1 MAWGN
6 SIDNLLVQ
14 QVHLAEKGEV
24 RGAQIE
30 KLLKDLGELSSDRPK
45 SAFHLGYAKI
55 LLGLEVE
62 EPATGSRA
70 RRWYLFG
77 MLRAHD
83 RRGERNWAAEL
94 IQDPTQLMEI
104 LSEPEIAAPCLP
116 VVMRSLFG
124 CGDLNLAISAI
135 EYIATAGEL
144 DETELLVD
152 ASLSDLLSR
161 LEAMVRAQEN
171 EISGP
176 ILRRC
181 ITMEAFQQLPADI
194 RARYLRASGQHQLH
208 CGEFEA
214 ALVDLKSALDLAE
227 GQPQL
232 RSSIA
237 ALASLAAL
245 HLHEFGQLRL
255 NPNRPSRDAGAEW
268 LSAAISDEER
278 AVPEAWFA
286 VGVLSYETGDLD
298 RAVAAFDRATKASR
312 RGNGRDEPLLDH
324 CRFYLGAALI
334 AQGRPEE
341 ANRAARLLDQSLAT
355 VSTDL
360 EAFDSVHAELKKLDR
375 SVALKFLDAVEVD
388 RGIAPDQLLL
398 IALEYQGLGEAE
410 PASAAA
416 RRVLEVAVDLDQR
429 VEAMRILLTCSNM
442 QGNRPEAQQH
452 FEDIRDLL
460 IQRGALSELEV
471 LLQNEEFV
479 GQALDHIELK
489 CELVSLY
496 EEMEDREVEKATLQ
510 TAIARS
516 LRARRDIDSMQEA
529 FGILKEVE
537 IRFPELVQEEVREL
551 EQLLALNDTEPVN
564 LDEGAVLVKELT
576 KSLGR
581 RPRILVVGGNERQRR
596 HHPRFQDLSTSWS
609 FDGEWL
615 MANYSSPQ
623 KLVNTIGERLK
634 TDVDLMLLLHWNRHE
649 TTEPALELARK
660 NSVPARTVHYA
671 GFTSLQVC
679 LTEMLAR
686 LRPSAATTGKGK

>member
-6 SIDNLLVQ
+6 SIDNLLVH

-24 RGAQIE
+24 RVTQIE
-30 KLLKDLGELSSDRPK
+30 KFLHDLQTLNGNRPK
-45 SAFHLGYAKI
+45 TAFHLGYAKV
-55 LLGLEVE
+55 LLGVEAE
-62 EPATGSRA
+62 EPAMGSSA

-116 VVMRSLFG
+116 VVMRSLLG
-124 CGDLNLAISAI
+124 CGDLKLAISAI

-144 DETELLVD
+144 DDAELLVD

-161 LEAMVRAQEN
+161 LEAMVRAQES

-181 ITMEAFQQLPADI
+181 ISLDAFGQLPGDI
-194 RARYLRASGQHQLH
+194 RARYLRASGLHFLH
-208 CGEFEA
+208 CGEFESAMADLQA
-214 ALVDLKSALDLAE
+214 AFDESE
-227 GQPQL
+227 GQLQL

-237 ALASLAAL
+237 ALAGLAAL
-245 HLHEFGQLRL
+245 RVHEFGELRL
-255 NPNRPSRDAGAEW
+255 DPDRSTRDEGVEW
-268 LSAAISDEER
+268 FSAAISDEEH

-286 VGVLSYETGDLD
+286 VGVLSYETGNLD

-312 RGNGRDEPLLDH
+312 RSDGRDEPLLDY

-334 AQGRPEE
+334 AQNQPEE
-341 ANRAARLLDQSLAT
+341 KTRAVRLLDQALAT
-355 VSTDL
+355 VHTDL

-375 SVALKFLDAVEVD
+375 GVALKFLDSVEVD

-416 RRVLEVAVDLDQR
+416 QRVLEVAVDLDQR

-442 QGNRPEAQQH
+442 RGNRSEARQH
-452 FEDIRDLL
+452 YEDIRDLL
-460 IQRGALSELEV
+460 MQRGALTDLET

-479 GQALDHIELK
+479 GQALDHLELK

-496 EEMEDREVEKATLQ
+496 EEMEDREVDKATVQ

-529 FGILKEVE
+529 FGILKEVGT
-537 IRFPELVQEEVREL
+537 RFPELVQEDVREL

-576 KSLGR
+576 QSLGR
-581 RPRILVVGGNERQRR
+581 RPKILVVGGNERQRR
-596 HHPRFQDLSTSWS
+596 HHPRFQDLAKGWD

-623 KLVNTIGERLK
+623 KLVTTIGERLK
-634 TDVDLMLLLHWNRHE
+634 SDMDLVILLHWNRHE
-649 TTEPALELARK
+649 TTEPALEIARK
-660 NSVPARTVHYA
+660 NNVPARTVHYA

-686 LRPSAATTGKGK
+686 LRVSPAESKR